1 MRHLLLSQ
9 VLHARAAIET
19 KIYKVCHIFSEPK
32 ARLLP
37 PALFQ
42 GTRQAPIRVH
52 QLGGYCQLRM
62 TPAADLMRSIACT
75 ALEVALRVRIFDGS
89 VSSSS
94 SSAGGRS

>member
-42 GTRQAPIRVH
+42 GTRQAPI
-52 QLGGYCQLRM
+52 
-62 TPAADLMRSIACT
+62 
-75 ALEVALRVRIFDGS
+75 LEWIS
-89 VSSSS
+89 
-94 SSAGGRS
+94 

>member
-9 VLHARAAIET
+9 VLHAHAAIET

-42 GTRQAPIRVH
+42 GTRHAPV
-52 QLGGYCQLRM
+52 
-62 TPAADLMRSIACT
+62 
-75 ALEVALRVRIFDGS
+75 LECISWVAT
-89 VSSSS
+89 VSC
-94 SSAGGRS
+94 A